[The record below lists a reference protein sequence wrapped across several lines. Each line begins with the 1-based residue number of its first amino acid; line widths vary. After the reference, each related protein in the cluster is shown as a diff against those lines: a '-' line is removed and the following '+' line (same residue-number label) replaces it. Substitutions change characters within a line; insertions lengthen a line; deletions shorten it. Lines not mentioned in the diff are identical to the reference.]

1 MSDLNTRL
9 AVLLAHIDQQI
20 AEAYEIG
27 SDESLDMHEIFGVCD
42 TIEGL
47 RLARKSVEK
56 LLRGESNNS
65 SAAHL

>member
-9 AVLLAHIDQQI
+9 TVLLAHIDQQI
-20 AEAYEIG
+20 AEVYEIG
-27 SDESLDMHEIFGVCD
+27 ADESLDMHEIFGVCD

-47 RLARKSVEK
+47 KMARESVEK

-65 SAAHL
+65 WAARH

>member
-9 AVLLAHIDQQI
+9 TLLLAHIDQQI
-20 AEAYEIG
+20 AEVYEIG
-27 SDESLDMHEIFGVCD
+27 ADESLDMHEIFGVCD

-47 RLARKSVEK
+47 NMARTSIEK

-65 SAAHL
+65 SAARH